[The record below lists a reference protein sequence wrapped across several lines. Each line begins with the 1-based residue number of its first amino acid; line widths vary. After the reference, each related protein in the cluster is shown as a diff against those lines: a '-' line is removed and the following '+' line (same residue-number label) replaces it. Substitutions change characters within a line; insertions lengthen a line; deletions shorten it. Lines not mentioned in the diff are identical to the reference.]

1 MLKGLRA
8 YFVLPNGANA
18 RMVIGGV
25 ETGIEDVID
34 GNAILDPVRVY
45 NLQGQYLGSDADALP
60 RGLYIINGKKQV
72 IR

>member
-1 MLKGLRA
+1 
-8 YFVLPNGANA
+8 
-18 RMVIGGV
+18 MVIGGV